1 MARPFDAMHW
11 RNIGPHRGGRVVA
24 VAGHPTDLTTFYMGS
39 TGGGV
44 WKTRNAG
51 ITWQNVSDGF
61 FETSSVGA
69 IALAPSDPEVLYV
82 GMGEAC
88 IRGNVSPG
96 NGVYRS
102 TDGGK
107 TWTHLGLAD
116 THHISRIRV
125 HPTNPDWVMVAALGH
140 AFGPNAER
148 GVYRSTD
155 GGRHF
160 DKVLARSE
168 NTGAIDL
175 AMDPNNPRIVFAALW
190 QARRKPWALEGGG
203 PESGLWRSTDGGTSW
218 TDVSHAPGLPED
230 EILGRIGVSVSRAFP
245 GRVYAL
251 VEAKAGALFRSDDGG
266 DHFQRCSEASGLR
279 TRPWYYSHVFADPV
293 DPETVY
299 VLNSTFFKS
308 VDAGKTFTPVA
319 TPHGDHHDLWID
331 PKNPARMIHGADGG
345 AIVSLDGARS
355 WSSIH
360 NQATAE
366 FYHVTTDTRFPY
378 RVYGAQQDNTTI
390 SVPSRSDLVA
400 LSQREWRDEGG
411 AESGYIQVRPDN
423 PDIVYAGSSGG
434 GEGGRITRV
443 NHKSGQQKD
452 VSPWPERTAGMAAE
466 EYTHRFQWTSPI
478 LLSPHDPNVLYVA
491 GNRIFRSRD
500 QGQSYEVVSEDL
512 TRADP
517 ETLRPSGGPITKDHT
532 GVEVYGTVFAPAE
545 SPKERGVLWAG
556 TDDGRVHLS
565 QDDGQ
570 SWHEVTPREFLPWTL
585 VSIIEPSPH
594 DAGTAYLAATRY
606 KLDDFTPYLYRTTD
620 FGATWTLITQG
631 ILATHYTRVVRA
643 DPACPGLLYCG
654 TERGVYVSFNDGA
667 HWEPLQLDLPIVPIH
682 DLAVTASDLVA
693 ATHGRSFWILDDLS
707 PLRSLQQDGAER
719 HPRLFAPRPTYRL
732 PSKAGLWVS
741 DEIPLDRPAASMEW
755 PTASVFY
762 TVKRGEYGEA
772 PVLADGGQNHPGGA
786 ILVYWLAEEAPGAV
800 TLRILDRDG
809 AAVRTYRSTSDK
821 PKEPKPSTQ
830 AGSHRLIWDLRADPV
845 PPIPGTDDSDDHGVA
860 RLMPPGEYTV
870 ELTLEGDSP
879 KAVRQPLTLLAD
891 PREPGVSPADYAAQY
906 RLTTALSEDLAKL
919 RRTVGAIR
927 RQKAQMDAW
936 CDRAQGTDH
945 HERLTQARDAAKAA
959 LEAVEGELVQIR
971 SKTPDDDLQFA
982 HRIDMQLA
990 YLIYVAESGD
1000 GAPTAQTLAAHRMW
1014 RERAHAQYEQLAD
1027 VQSGPVAAFQEAV
1040 QAANLPPLDEMPA
1053 QE

>member
-1 MARPFDAMHW
+1 MIRPFDAMHW

-24 VAGHPTDLTTFYMGS
+24 VTGHPTDLTTFFMGS

-69 IALAPSDPEVLYV
+69 IAVAPSDPEVVYV

-125 HPTNPDWVMVAALGH
+125 HPTNPNWVMVAALGH

-155 GGRHF
+155 GGQRF

-175 AMDPNNPRIVFAALW
+175 AMDPNNPRILFAALW
-190 QARRKPWALEGGG
+190 QVRRKPWALESGG
-203 PESGLWRSTDGGTSW
+203 PESGLWRSTDGGTTW
-218 TDVSHAPGLPED
+218 VDVSHVPGLPED
-230 EILGRIGVSVSRAFP
+230 EALGRIGVTVSGAFP
-245 GRVYAL
+245 GRVYTII
-251 VEAKAGALFRSDDGG
+251 EAKEGALFRSDDGG

-293 DPETVY
+293 DPDTVY

-308 VDAGKTFTPVA
+308 VDAGKTFAPVA

-331 PKNPARMIHGADGG
+331 PRNPDRMIHGADGG
-345 AIVSLDGARS
+345 AAVSLDGGRS

-443 NHKSGQQKD
+443 NHRSGQQKD
-452 VSPWPERTAGMAAE
+452 VSPWPERTAGMASE
-466 EYTHRFQWTSPI
+466 EYTHRFQWTTPI

-500 QGQSYEVVSEDL
+500 QGQSYEIISEDL
-512 TRADP
+512 TRRDP
-517 ETLRPSGGPITKDHT
+517 ATLKPSGGPITKDHT
-532 GVEVYGTVFAPAE
+532 GVEVYGTVFALAE
-545 SPKERGVLWAG
+545 SPKQRGVLWAG

-565 QDDGQ
+565 QDDGR
-570 SWHEVTPREFLPWTL
+570 SWREVTPSAFRPWTL

-594 DAGTAYLAATRY
+594 DPATAYLAATRY

-620 FGATWTLITQG
+620 FGATWTLITRG
-631 ILATHYTRVVRA
+631 ILATHYARVVRA
-643 DPACPGLLYCG
+643 DPACQGLLYCG
-654 TERGVYVSFNDGA
+654 TERGVYVSFDDGE
-667 HWEPLQLDLPIVPIH
+667 HWETLQMDLPTVPIH
-682 DLAVTASDLVA
+682 DLAVAGSDLVA

-707 PLRSLQQDGAER
+707 PLRALQADPDRGK
-719 HPRLFAPRPTYRL
+719 PRLFAPRATHRL
-732 PSKAGLWVS
+732 PTKAGLWLN

-762 TVKRGEYGEA
+762 TVNRGQNGEP
-772 PVLADGGQNHPGGA
+772 PVLADGGQNHPDGA
-786 ILVYWLAEEAPGAV
+786 ILLYWLPKDAPGAV
-800 TLRILDRDG
+800 AIRIRDAAG
-809 AAVRTYRSTSDK
+809 AEVRTYLSTSDK

-830 AGSHRLIWDLRADPV
+830 AGSHRLIWDLRAEPLA
-845 PPIPGTDDSDDHGVA
+845 PIPGTEPSDWSRVA
-860 RLMPPGEYTV
+860 PLMPPGDYAV
-870 ELTLEGDSP
+870 ELVLEGDSP
-879 KAVRQPLTLLAD
+879 TTLRQPLSLLAD
-891 PREPGVSPADYAAQY
+891 PREPDVTAADFAAQH
-906 RLTTALSEDLAKL
+906 RLTAALAADIAEI

-936 CDRAQGTDH
+936 CDRVKDTDH
-945 HERLTQARDAAKAA
+945 HPTLTEARDAAKAA

-971 SKTPDDDLQFA
+971 SKSPDDDLQYA

-990 YLIYVAESGD
+990 YLVYVAESGD
-1000 GAPTAQTLAAHRMW
+1000 GAPTQQTLAAHAMW
-1014 RERAHAQYEQLAD
+1014 RERAHAQYAKLSE
-1027 VQSGPVAAFQEAV
+1027 VQAGPVAAFQAAV
-1040 QAANLPPLDEMPA
+1040 QALNLPPLDEVTVSD
-1053 QE
+1053 

>member
-24 VAGHPTDLTTFYMGS
+24 VTGHPTDLTTFYMGS

-61 FETSSVGA
+61 FATSSVGA
-69 IALAPSDPEVLYV
+69 MALAPSDPEILYV

-102 TDGGK
+102 ADGGK

-125 HPTNPDWVMVAALGH
+125 HPTNPDWVLVAALGH

-155 GGRHF
+155 GGQHF

-175 AMDPNNPRIVFAALW
+175 AMDPNNPRILFAALW

-218 TDVSHAPGLPED
+218 TDVSHVPGLPED
-230 EILGRIGVSVSRAFP
+230 ETLGRIGVSVSRAFP

-293 DPETVY
+293 DPDTVY

-331 PKNPARMIHGADGG
+331 PKNPLRMIHGADGG
-345 AIVSLDGARS
+345 AAVSLDGARS

-390 SVPSRSDLVA
+390 SVPSRTDLVA

-443 NHKSGQQKD
+443 NHKSGQQRD
-452 VSPWPERTAGMAAE
+452 VSPWPERTAGMASE

-500 QGQSYEVVSEDL
+500 QGQSYEMISEDL

-532 GVEVYGTVFAPAE
+532 GVEVYGTVFALAE
-545 SPKERGVLWAG
+545 SPKQRGVLWAG

-565 QDDGQ
+565 QDDGR
-570 SWHEVTPREFLPWTL
+570 SWHDVTPPTFPPWTL

-594 DAGTAYLAATRY
+594 DPSTAYLAATRY

-620 FGATWTLITQG
+620 FGATWTLMTQG

-643 DPACPGLLYCG
+643 DPVCRGLLYCG
-654 TERGVYVSFNDGA
+654 TERGVYVSFDDGGN
-667 HWEPLQLDLPIVPIH
+667 WEPLQLDLPTVPIH
-682 DLAVTASDLVA
+682 DLVVTGSDLVA

-707 PLRSLQQDGAER
+707 PLRALPADADQRE
-719 HPRLFAPRPTYRL
+719 PRLFAPRATYRL
-732 PSKAGLWVS
+732 PGKSGLWLN
-741 DEIPLDRPAASMEW
+741 DEISLDRPAASMEW

-762 TVKRGEYGEA
+762 TLKRGEYGEP
-772 PVLADGGQNHPGGA
+772 PVLADGGQNHPEGA
-786 ILVYWLAEEAPGAV
+786 ILLYWLPEDAPGAV
-800 TLRILDRDG
+800 TIRIRN
-809 AAVRTYRSTSDK
+809 AAGDQVRTYTSTSDK

-830 AGSHRLIWDLRADPV
+830 AGSHRLMWDLRADPV
-845 PPIPGTDDSDDHGVA
+845 PPIPGTDATDWNTVA
-860 RLMPPGEYTV
+860 PLMPPGDYTV
-870 ELTLEGDSP
+870 ELVLEGDHP
-879 KAVRQPLTLLAD
+879 TTVRQPLALLAD
-891 PREPGVSPADYAAQY
+891 PREPDVTADDFAAQH
-906 RLTTALSEDLAKL
+906 RLTTALCSDLAEL

-936 CDRAQGTDH
+936 CDRVKDTDH
-945 HERLTQARDAAKAA
+945 HSALTQARDAAKAA
-959 LEAVEGELVQIR
+959 VEAVEGELVQIQ
-971 SKTPDDDLQFA
+971 SKTPDDDLQYA

-1000 GAPTAQTLAAHRMW
+1000 GAPTAQTLAAHTMW
-1014 RERAHAQYEQLAD
+1014 RERAHAQYEKLTEVEA
-1027 VQSGPVAAFQEAV
+1027 GPVAAFQEAV
-1040 QAANLPPLDEMPA
+1040 RALNLAPLDEVPA
-1053 QE
+1053 SD

>member
-1 MARPFDAMHW
+1 MSKLFDAMHW
-11 RNIGPHRGGRVVA
+11 RNIGPHRGGRSVA
-24 VAGHPTDLTTFYMGS
+24 VAGHPRDLTTFYMGT

-61 FETSSVGA
+61 FQTSSVGA
-69 IALAPSDPEVLYV
+69 IAVAPSDPEIIYA

-96 NGVYRS
+96 DGVYRS
-102 TDGGK
+102 TDGGH
-107 TWTHLGLAD
+107 TWSHLGLAD

-155 GGRHF
+155 GGQHF
-160 DKVLARSE
+160 ERVLGRSD

-175 AMDPNNPRIVFAALW
+175 AMDPQNPRILFAALW
-190 QARRKPWALEGGG
+190 QARRKPWALDGGG
-203 PESGLWRSTDGGTSW
+203 PESGLWRSADGGTAW
-218 TDVSHAPGLPED
+218 TDISHAPGLPDD
-230 EILGRIGVSVSRAFP
+230 EALGRIGVSVSRAFP
-245 GRVYAL
+245 NRVYAI
-251 VEAKAGALFRSDDGG
+251 VEAKQGAVFRSDDGG
-266 DHFQRCSEASGLR
+266 AHFERCSEASGLR

-293 DPETVY
+293 DPDTVF

-331 PKNPARMIHGADGG
+331 PQNAQRMIHGADGG
-345 AIVSLDGARS
+345 AAVSLDGGRS

-360 NQATAE
+360 NQPTAE

-411 AESGYIQVRPDN
+411 AESGYIQVRADN

-443 NHKSGQQKD
+443 SHKSGQQKD
-452 VSPWPERTAGMAAE
+452 VSPWPERTAGMAAA

-478 LLSPHDPNVLYVA
+478 LLSPHDPNTLYVA

-500 QGQSYEVVSEDL
+500 MGQSYDIISEDL
-512 TRADP
+512 TRAAP
-517 ETLRPSGGPITKDHT
+517 ETLQASGGPITKDHT
-532 GVEVYGTVFAPAE
+532 GVEVYGTVFALAE
-545 SPKERGVLWAG
+545 SPVRRGWLWAG
-556 TDDGRVHLS
+556 TDDGRVHVS
-565 QDDGQ
+565 EDGGGA
-570 SWHEVTPREFLPWTL
+570 WREVTPSAFKPWTL

-594 DAGTAYLAATRY
+594 DPATAYLAATRY

-620 FGATWTLITQG
+620 GGASWALITEG
-631 ILATHYTRVVRA
+631 ILPTHYTRVVRA
-643 DPACPGLLYCG
+643 DPERPGLLYCG
-654 TERGVYVSFNDGA
+654 TERGVYVSFDDGG

-682 DLAVTASDLVA
+682 DLVVASGDLVA

-707 PLRSLQQDGAER
+707 PLRAVQADAER
-719 HPRLFAPRPTYRL
+719 GQPRLFAPRPTYRL
-732 PSKAGLWVS
+732 PGKAGLWTN
-741 DEIPLDRPAASMEW
+741 DEVPLDRPAASMEW

-762 TVKRGEYGEA
+762 TVKRGEPGEQM
-772 PVLADGGQNHPGGA
+772 VLADAGENHPEGA
-786 ILVYWLAEEAPGAV
+786 ILRYWLPEPASGSV
-800 TLRILDRDG
+800 TLRIRDAAG
-809 AAVRTYRSTSDK
+809 AEVRAYSSASDK
-821 PKEPKPSTQ
+821 PKEPKPSND
-830 AGSHRLIWDLRADPV
+830 AGSHRLIWDLRGQPV
-845 PPIPGTDDSDDHGVA
+845 PPIPGTDQSDWNTVA
-860 RLMPPGEYTV
+860 PLMPPGRYTV
-870 ELTLEGDSP
+870 ELELAGDP
-879 KAVRQPLTLLAD
+879 PQIATAPLVLLAD
-891 PREPGVSPADYAAQY
+891 PREPDVTAADFAAQHA
-906 RLTTALSEDLAKL
+906 LTKALCADLGRL
-919 RRTVGAIR
+919 RRTVGGIR

-936 CDRAQGTDH
+936 C
-945 HERLTQARDAAKAA
+945 ERLKDHPRGAALAEARDAAKAA
-959 LEAVEGELVQIR
+959 LEGVEGQLVQIQ
-971 SKTPDDDLQFA
+971 SKTADDDLQYA

-990 YLIYVAESGD
+990 YLIHVAESGD
-1000 GAPTAQTLAAHRMW
+1000 GAPTAQTFAAHALWQERAEAQYQALAAV
-1014 RERAHAQYEQLAD
+1014 E
-1027 VQSGPVAAFQEAV
+1027 SGPVAAFQAAV
-1040 QAANLPPLDEMPA
+1040 RALDVPPLDELA
-1053 QE
+1053 AGE